1 MKIIKT
7 TEYRFIVAQNN
18 IIEQPVIE
26 ESQMAENQNL
36 PVIGAD
42 DLSSILEDD
51 IEEDINEAPPTIE
64 EQPVEDKIQQGYP
77 QFSTNNEALEWAEQN
92 LEVIRISY
100 VTKKGKNLI
109 RNVEPHGQF
118 YAKSTHHQIVVTFD
132 RTINAIRAFIVRNI
146 QKIDFT
152 GEEKFNKKFIV
163 SAR

>member
-7 TEYRFIVAQNN
+7 SEYCIVAQNN
-18 IIEQPVIE
+18 IIEPQIVEGP
-26 ESQMAENQNL
+26 QMMENQNL
-36 PVIGAD
+36 PVIGVD

-51 IEEDINEAPPTIE
+51 IEDISEVPPTIE
-64 EQPVEDKIQQGYP
+64 EKPIEDKIQQGYP
-77 QFSTNNEALEWAEQN
+77 QFSTNNETLEWAEQN

-118 YAKSTHHQIVVTFD
+118 YAKTTHHQIVVTFD

-152 GEEKFNKKFIV
+152 GEGKFNKKFIV